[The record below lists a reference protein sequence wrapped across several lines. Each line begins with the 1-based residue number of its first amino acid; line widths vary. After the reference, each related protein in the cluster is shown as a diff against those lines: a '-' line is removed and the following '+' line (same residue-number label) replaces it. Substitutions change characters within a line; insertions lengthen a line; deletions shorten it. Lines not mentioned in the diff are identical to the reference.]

1 MSTSQRPPG
10 HLSKSTKAWWSLVA
24 SDYSL
29 EQWQL
34 LTLTAA
40 CEAWDR
46 GAEARE
52 QVTKDGLQLFD
63 RFGQAKVHPLLAVER
78 DCRLS
83 FLRAVRELAL
93 EVVDEPAEVRPPRIR
108 AVK

>member
-1 MSTSQRPPG
+1 MTTSQRPPA
-10 HLSKSTKAWWSLVA
+10 HLTTATKAWWKLIA

-29 EQWQL
+29 EEWQL
-34 LTLTAA
+34 RTLTAA

-46 GAEARE
+46 GQQARE
-52 QVTKDGLQLFD
+52 QVATDGLMVTD
-63 RFGQAKVHPLLAVER
+63 RFDQVKPHPLLAVER

-83 FLRAVRELAL
+83 FVRCVRELAL
-93 EVVDEPAEVRPPRIR
+93 EVDDEPAEARPPRIR